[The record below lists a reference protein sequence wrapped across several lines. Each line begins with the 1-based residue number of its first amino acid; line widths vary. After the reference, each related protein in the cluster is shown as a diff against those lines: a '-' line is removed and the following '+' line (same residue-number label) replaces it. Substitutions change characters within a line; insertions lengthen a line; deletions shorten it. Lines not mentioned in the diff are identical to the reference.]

1 MVLKLMTEKGVTL
14 VELMVAVAISSVV
27 ILGITSM
34 LKDFSAGF
42 VQAERKNVLVMLRT
56 RALNELTRRDAWVN
70 TYSNSTNSAVF
81 SCLFG
86 TTEVA
91 GCGSGDTKFNIYT
104 AGSTT
109 TSPAIVFWSSTA
121 NATRGFNQ
129 KGEECN
135 AYPSTACPI
144 RLEVY
149 WRLKS
154 WGDITDFNKGATFVR
169 NYIPTNMMPY
179 GYAPL
184 NYFPSWTGVTSGGY
198 GYFGTIKAQ
207 IEITGEFKLHSS
219 VTAQYQADKYGF
231 KLLKEVP

>member
-1 MVLKLMTEKGVTL
+1 
-14 VELMVAVAISSVV
+14 MVAVAISSVV
-27 ILGITSM
+27 VLGITSM
-34 LKDFSAGF
+34 LKDFSSGF

-70 TYSNSTNSAVF
+70 TYLNATNAAAF

-86 TTEVA
+86 TTEVV
-91 GCGSGDTKFNIYT
+91 GCGTGDTKFNIYN

-109 TSPAIVFWSSTA
+109 VTPSMVFRSSTA
-121 NATRGFNQ
+121 NAFHGFTVN
-129 KGEECN
+129 GVACST
-135 AYPSTACPI
+135 YPGAACPI

-154 WGDITDFNKGATFVR
+154 WGDITDFNKGHSYVK
-169 NYIPTNMMPY
+169 NYLPTNIMPY

-184 NYFPSWTGVTSGGY
+184 NYFPSWSGVASGSY

-207 IEITGEFKLHSS
+207 IEVTGEFKLHSS
-219 VTAQYQADKYGF
+219 VAGQFQADKYGF

>member
-1 MVLKLMTEKGVTL
+1 
-14 VELMVAVAISSVV
+14 MVAVAISSVV

-34 LKDFSAGF
+34 LKDFSTGF
-42 VQAERKNVLVMLRT
+42 VQAERKNILIMLRT

-70 TYSNSTNSAVF
+70 TYSNATNTAVF

-91 GCGSGDTKFNIYT
+91 GCGTGDTKFNIYT

-109 TSPAIVFWSSTA
+109 TSPAIAFYSSTA
-121 NATRGFNQ
+121 NAARGFTV
-129 KGEECN
+129 KGENCTS
-135 AYPSTACPI
+135 YPSAACPI

-154 WGDITDFNKGATFVR
+154 WGDITDFNKGYQFVK
-169 NYIPTNMMPY
+169 NYVPTNIMPY

-184 NYFPSWTGVTSGGY
+184 NYFPSWSGVTSGGY

-207 IEITGEFKLHSS
+207 IEVTGEFKLHSS
-219 VTAQYQADKYGF
+219 VAREFQADKYGF